1 MLQHNEAIRERGI
14 FYGWWLVGLFVLVNA
29 MVSGPVF
36 GGVGVWVKSLE
47 QHFGWSRTQL
57 TGAFAIA
64 QLEGSILGP
73 PIGYI
78 TDRVGA
84 RRMVLTGLL
93 IMGVGFVLFSQ
104 TTNLAI
110 FYLSYTII
118 MMGGAAGV
126 WLPLMTTLNRWF
138 VRKRSTAMA
147 IGGEGFF
154 LGGILMVPIMA
165 WAVSPDNFG
174 WRTTAL
180 GIGIVFLAVAWPIA
194 KCIRNR
200 PEQYGQRADGDPLP
214 VSLTAEQADRRD
226 IRAARSPDFTVRQA
240 LRTPA
245 FWYIA
250 FGQGFSAMLIATL
263 AVHLIPLLTDQGIS
277 LQVASYV
284 WAVMMAA
291 GAASQLVGGYLA
303 DRLPKSKVIFVF
315 CTIQAGGFAM
325 AAFVHDAPMA
335 FLFAVLY
342 GIGFGGRM
350 PGSTAIR
357 GDYFGQRA
365 FATITGIS
373 QAPMYIVMLAAPL
386 FAGAMFDIRGSYFL
400 PITILGSL
408 GFLSGVCFLLAKKPV
423 LISPARRT
431 GETGVSA

>member
-1 MLQHNEAIRERGI
+1 
-14 FYGWWLVGLFVLVNA
+14 
-29 MVSGPVF
+29 
-36 GGVGVWVKSLE
+36 
-47 QHFGWSRTQL
+47 
-57 TGAFAIA
+57 
-64 QLEGSILGP
+64 
-73 PIGYI
+73 
-78 TDRVGA
+78 
-84 RRMVLTGLL
+84 
-93 IMGVGFVLFSQ
+93 
-104 TTNLAI
+104 
-110 FYLSYTII
+110 
-118 MMGGAAGV
+118 MGG
-126 WLPLMTTLNRWF
+126 
-138 VRKRSTAMA
+138 
-147 IGGEGFF
+147 E
-154 LGGILMVPIMA
+154 
-165 WAVSPDNFG
+165 PDNFG

-180 GIGIVFLAVAWPIA
+180 GIGIVFLAVDWPIA